1 MLFEKFK
8 VYEKK
13 KEKNDLMEDV
23 VSYSFVKETKLF
35 ITKIDSIDRTK
46 EGVLT
51 KTILFNALTLDKE
64 LRKGMFVEID
74 SIKYEIKDITKFPT
88 KIFME
93 LREE

>member
-8 VYEKK
+8 VYEKNTI
-13 KEKNDLMEDV
+13 KNELMEDV
-23 VSYSFVKETKLF
+23 IDYSFLKETKLF
-35 ITKIDSIDRTK
+35 ITKIDNTERIK

-51 KTILFNALTLDKE
+51 KIILFNALTLDKE
-64 LRKGMFVEID
+64 LKKGMLVEID
-74 SIKYEIKDITKFPT
+74 NIKYEIKDITKFPT

>member
-8 VYEKK
+8 VYEKNTI
-13 KEKNDLMEDV
+13 KNELMEDV
-23 VSYSFVKETKLF
+23 IDYSFLKETKIF
-35 ITKIDSIDRTK
+35 ITKIDNTERIK

-64 LRKGMFVEID
+64 LKKGMLVEID
-74 SIKYEIKDITKFPT
+74 NIKYEIKDITKFPT

>member
-1 MLFEKFK
+1 MLLEKFK

-13 KEKNDLMEDV
+13 YIKNELMEDV
-23 VSYSFVKETKLF
+23 TSFSFLKETKLF
-35 ITKIDSIDRTK
+35 ITKIDNTERIK

-64 LRKGMFVEID
+64 LKKGMFIEID
-74 SIKYEIKDITKFPT
+74 NIKYEIKDITKFPT

>member
-8 VYEKK
+8 VYEKNII
-13 KEKNDLMEDV
+13 KNELMEDV
-23 VSYSFVKETKLF
+23 IDYSFLKETKLF
-35 ITKIDSIDRTK
+35 ITKIDNTERIK

-64 LRKGMFVEID
+64 LKKGLLVEID
-74 SIKYEIKDITKFPT
+74 NIKYEIKDITKFPT